1 MNAITPRDLQGLL
14 RNRAPQAVLLDVR
27 EAWEFAICRI
37 EGSRNVPTAQISS
50 VLPELDQHTPTVV
63 ICHHGLRSAEV
74 AEIMAQ
80 AGFEHVSNLEG
91 GIDKWARE
99 VDPDMPTY

>member
-1 MNAITPRDLQGLL
+1 MNAITPRDLQEMLCNQG
-14 RNRAPQAVLLDVR
+14 AKPVLLDVR
-27 EAWEFAICRI
+27 DSWEFAICRI
-37 EGSRNVPTAQISS
+37 EGSRNVPMAQISS
-50 VLPELDQHTPTVV
+50 VLPELDQHKPTVV

-74 AEIMAQ
+74 TEIMTRS
-80 AGFEHVSNLEG
+80 GFDRVINLEG